1 MKKLISLIAT
11 LLILA
16 LAIWIGRLLWI
27 HYMDTPWTR
36 DGRVRADVINVAADV
51 TGVVVDVP
59 VKDNQPVKKGDLLM
73 QIDPE
78 HYQLAVK
85 QAEAM
90 VASRK
95 ATWEM
100 RKVNASRRKDMDA
113 LVISA
118 ENREDASNVANSA
131 QADYQLALAQLEAA
145 QLNLQRTKVLAAVDG
160 YVTNLNVHRGDYARI
175 GEAKMAVVDKN
186 SFWVYGFF
194 EETKLPHVKIGDPAD
209 MQLMSGEVMKG
220 HVESIARAIYDRDN
234 PESRELIA
242 DVNPTFNWV
251 RLAQRVP
258 VRIHLDNVPDGVV
271 LAAGITCTV
280 IVNSKFT
287 GRRRFVLRSLG
298 PRPNPFTQWKP
309 RRLLVDQLLGLV
321 SGVFRETRLNRP
333 RLHLHHPHTK
343 WRQLHAQCI
352 AQRVHGGFRGAIS
365 TRKWSHQNTGH
376 TADIHHQTFGP
387 AQYRKQRTG
396 YADNRKHVGF
406 ELALHRRYTAVEQRP
421 HCAVSGVVD
430 QHIEAASLLVDP
442 LAKLFQ
448 RSAVI
453 DIELNGGEPG
463 RCEHRHIFGLARS
476 RPDFE
481 TRAFERIGEGAA
493 DAAGTTGNQRNG
505 HGAFLVQKE
514 GEWISRRNCP
524 ASVRRENPGFAG
536 DNRGAVAAMANSLPN
551 CHRPCNS
558 PGPR

>member
-51 TGVVVDVP
+51 SGMVIDVP
-59 VKDNQPVKKGDLLM
+59 VKDNQPVRKGDLLM

-100 RKVNASRRKDMDA
+100 RKVNAARRKDMDA

-118 ENREDASNVANSA
+118 ENREDASNVASSA
-131 QADYQLALAQLEAA
+131 QADYQLAVAQLDAA
-145 QLNLQRTKVLAAVDG
+145 QLNLKRTRVLAAVDG

-175 GEAKMAVVDKN
+175 GEAKMAVVDRN

-194 EETKLPHVKIGDPAD
+194 EETKLPHVRVGDPAD

-234 PESRELIA
+234 PQSRELIA

-258 VRIHLDNVPDGVV
+258 VRIHLDDVPQSVV

-280 IVNSKFT
+280 IVN
-287 GRRRFVLRSLG
+287 
-298 PRPNPFTQWKP
+298 PQ
-309 RRLLVDQLLGLV
+309 
-321 SGVFRETRLNRP
+321 
-333 RLHLHHPHTK
+333 
-343 WRQLHAQCI
+343 
-352 AQRVHGGFRGAIS
+352 
-365 TRKWSHQNTGH
+365 
-376 TADIHHQTFGP
+376 
-387 AQYRKQRTG
+387 
-396 YADNRKHVGF
+396 
-406 ELALHRRYTAVEQRP
+406 
-421 HCAVSGVVD
+421 
-430 QHIEAASLLVDP
+430 
-442 LAKLFQ
+442 
-448 RSAVI
+448 
-453 DIELNGGEPG
+453 
-463 RCEHRHIFGLARS
+463 
-476 RPDFE
+476 
-481 TRAFERIGEGAA
+481 
-493 DAAGTTGNQRNG
+493 
-505 HGAFLVQKE
+505 
-514 GEWISRRNCP
+514 
-524 ASVRRENPGFAG
+524 
-536 DNRGAVAAMANSLPN
+536 
-551 CHRPCNS
+551 
-558 PGPR
+558 

>member
-16 LAIWIGRLLWI
+16 LAIWMGRLLWI

-51 TGVVVDVP
+51 SGVVIDVP

-100 RKVNASRRKDMDA
+100 RKVNAARRKDMDA

-131 QADYQLALAQLEAA
+131 QADYQLAVAQLEAA

-194 EETKLPHVKIGDPAD
+194 EETKLPHVKVGDPAD

-258 VRIHLDNVPDGVV
+258 VRIHLDNVPDSVV

-280 IVNSKFT
+280 IVNP
-287 GRRRFVLRSLG
+287 V
-298 PRPNPFTQWKP
+298 P
-309 RRLLVDQLLGLV
+309 
-321 SGVFRETRLNRP
+321 
-333 RLHLHHPHTK
+333 
-343 WRQLHAQCI
+343 
-352 AQRVHGGFRGAIS
+352 
-365 TRKWSHQNTGH
+365 
-376 TADIHHQTFGP
+376 
-387 AQYRKQRTG
+387 
-396 YADNRKHVGF
+396 
-406 ELALHRRYTAVEQRP
+406 
-421 HCAVSGVVD
+421 
-430 QHIEAASLLVDP
+430 
-442 LAKLFQ
+442 
-448 RSAVI
+448 
-453 DIELNGGEPG
+453 
-463 RCEHRHIFGLARS
+463 
-476 RPDFE
+476 
-481 TRAFERIGEGAA
+481 
-493 DAAGTTGNQRNG
+493 
-505 HGAFLVQKE
+505 
-514 GEWISRRNCP
+514 
-524 ASVRRENPGFAG
+524 
-536 DNRGAVAAMANSLPN
+536 
-551 CHRPCNS
+551 
-558 PGPR
+558 

>member
-1 MKKLISLIAT
+1 MKKFFSLIAT
-11 LLILA
+11 FLILA

-51 TGVVVDVP
+51 SGVVIDVP

-118 ENREDASNVANSA
+118 ESREDASNVATSA
-131 QADYQLALAQLEAA
+131 QADYQLAIAQLDAA
-145 QLNLQRTKVLAAVDG
+145 KLNLQRTRVLAAVDG
-160 YVTNLNVHRGDYARI
+160 YVTNLNVHRGDYARM
-175 GEAKMAVVDKN
+175 GEAKMAVVDQN

-194 EETKLPHVKIGDPAD
+194 EETKLPHVRIGDPAD

-258 VRIHLDNVPDGVV
+258 VRIHLDQVPEGVV

-280 IVNSKFT
+280 IVNPET
-287 GRRRFVLRSLG
+287 EG
-298 PRPNPFTQWKP
+298 PK
-309 RRLLVDQLLGLV
+309 
-321 SGVFRETRLNRP
+321 
-333 RLHLHHPHTK
+333 
-343 WRQLHAQCI
+343 
-352 AQRVHGGFRGAIS
+352 
-365 TRKWSHQNTGH
+365 QN
-376 TADIHHQTFGP
+376 
-387 AQYRKQRTG
+387 
-396 YADNRKHVGF
+396 
-406 ELALHRRYTAVEQRP
+406 L
-421 HCAVSGVVD
+421 
-430 QHIEAASLLVDP
+430 
-442 LAKLFQ
+442 
-448 RSAVI
+448 
-453 DIELNGGEPG
+453 
-463 RCEHRHIFGLARS
+463 
-476 RPDFE
+476 
-481 TRAFERIGEGAA
+481 
-493 DAAGTTGNQRNG
+493 
-505 HGAFLVQKE
+505 
-514 GEWISRRNCP
+514 
-524 ASVRRENPGFAG
+524 
-536 DNRGAVAAMANSLPN
+536 
-551 CHRPCNS
+551 
-558 PGPR
+558 